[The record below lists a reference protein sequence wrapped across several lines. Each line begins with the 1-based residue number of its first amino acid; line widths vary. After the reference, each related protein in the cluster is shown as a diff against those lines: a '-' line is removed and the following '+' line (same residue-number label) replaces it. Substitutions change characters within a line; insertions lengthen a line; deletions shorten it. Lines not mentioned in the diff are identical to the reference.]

1 MATLD
6 KRVALVTGGGCGIG
20 RAIALALLAF
30 CSVGASEETE
40 EEAGPSPLDE
50 LLGDSERC
58 ITISRINRTEVL
70 SDRAIVFYL
79 NGGDIYVNRLPHRCP
94 GLRNRDSFGYKNS
107 TNRLCSIDTI
117 RVIDS
122 IGGSIRPGVGCG
134 LGEFHPVSEST
145 IEQLKAADD
154 RDQ

>member
-1 MATLD
+1 MSPRLLA
-6 KRVALVTGGGCGIG
+6 A
-20 RAIALALLAF
+20 AISRLALL
-30 CSVGASEETE
+30 SVLVLLTAQSVVASEEVEKEAE
-40 EEAGPSPLDE
+40 EEAGPGPLDE

-134 LGEFHPVSEST
+134 LGEFHPVSEAT